1 MQNVNTK
8 INQVIELASLKDIWS
23 FLDEKKSLPFYFSL
37 GRQPYTPVW
46 DMQKE
51 LHERRKNG
59 SISDVVLFVE
69 HDPVYTFGKNADTN
83 YLLNSKPKNADVV
96 QIDRGGEVTYHGPGQ
111 LVCYPIIDLHNYR
124 MSVSWYMRTLEN
136 VVMRSLRLYGIETSQ
151 KEGLSGVWVED
162 EKICAM
168 GVRLSRWVTMH
179 GFAINIYPNMEY
191 FNAMIPCGIKEFG
204 VTSFEELEINCNM
217 RDLEKEI
224 MNSFNYFILDSINEA

>member
-1 MQNVNTK
+1 
-8 INQVIELASLKDIWS
+8 
-23 FLDEKKSLPFYFSL
+23 
-37 GRQPYTPVW
+37 
-46 DMQKE
+46 
-51 LHERRKNG
+51 
-59 SISDVVLFVE
+59 
-69 HDPVYTFGKNADTN
+69 
-83 YLLNSKPKNADVV
+83 
-96 QIDRGGEVTYHGPGQ
+96 
-111 LVCYPIIDLHNYR
+111 
-124 MSVSWYMRTLEN
+124 MRTLEN
-136 VVMRSLRLYGIETSQ
+136 VVMRSLRLYGIETNQ

-224 MNSFNYFILDSINEA
+224 MNSFNYFILESGNEA